1 MSSKNVESMRAVAE
15 AFNRRDVEGLERL
28 LADDVEIVP
37 IRAAVE
43 AGTVYRGPDAVAQW
57 YAAVDASWD
66 ELRVE
71 VEEVR
76 DGGDRVLAFG
86 RIRGRGRGSGAAID
100 VQSASVAHFRDGLI
114 TRLHHY
120 SNRDEAAE
128 AFERRS

>member
-1 MSSKNVESMRAVAE
+1 MSSENVESMRAVAE

-28 LADDVEIVP
+28 LAEDAEIVP
-37 IRAAVE
+37 IRAALE
-43 AGTVYRGPDAVAQW
+43 SGTVYRGPDAAAQW

-71 VEEVR
+71 VEDVR

-86 RIRGRGRGSGAAID
+86 RIRGRGRGSGATID

-114 TRLHHY
+114 TRLQHY
-120 SNRDEAAE
+120 SNRAEAAE
-128 AFERRS
+128 AAELA

>member
-43 AGTVYRGPDAVAQW
+43 AGTVYLGPDAVAQW

-66 ELRVE
+66 ELRAE
-71 VEEVR
+71 VEDLR
-76 DGGDRVLAFG
+76 DGGDRVLASG
-86 RIRGRGRGSGAAID
+86 RIRGRGRESGAVID
-100 VQSASVAHFRDGLI
+100 VEAASVAHFRNGLI
-114 TRLHHY
+114 TRLQHY
-120 SNRDEAAE
+120 SNRAE
-128 AFERRS
+128 AGEAFQRRT